1 MNDPNQRAVRAAQ
14 LGMDGLAKVVANM
27 IGGIAD
33 LIITINNMDTA
44 KLVREIAESK
54 IPFDTKVQKL
64 EEAFDKMPD
73 AVSEHKIHDFCN
85 RWQAE
90 HVSASSMRQ
99 ENPPQEMRA
108 LDFLSRAGK
117 ENVPFSTRLK
127 LLEQAKDSVSNDHMK
142 EEIDGL
148 IKDLTKSRSKIQ
160 DGMDKI
166 KEAGYSAKEGMREM
180 VDYID
185 SLSIPEEEKE
195 AFRATAARCE
205 AQGRGLCV
213 TAFSADEAQ
222 QALALMNAYKVSWD
236 PSTHI
241 LRTPDGGLR
250 VITDN
255 VYEDTMRTILGISAW
270 ELGRAQNPD
279 RARYE
284 ADAYAR
290 AKNKEKSA
298 IISAKFQSP
307 EDGAVLAAVAARWLN
322 EGLGGKKAA
331 TDITY
336 DENGQAVSGQ
346 VIIATDGAK
355 KEKGQ
360 VMTEDDK
367 AYAAL
372 TKGVAAASMLLAG
385 PGSDYV
391 KKQVTHELSVEKQIR
406 DAIDACSRGEAGK
419 GGTVFVSHYDENGF
433 YTSDT
438 HIQFDEHGFTPTYN
452 GIENLTQPN
461 LDEAQYRSSLL
472 YAVENGTTEKVFV
485 PEEQLKALQQNAI
498 QWQKELNSQIAS
510 GIPIADIYKNLMDEG
525 RDKKTL
531 TERAETRSKIK
542 MLFYSSDLAL
552 ADIRKKQPEEVY
564 TYLSEQEKA
573 GNLHRKLVSRSSA
586 VQYATDQYVQ
596 AKAFHYRNREEVRNA
611 RNFERALY
619 KAFAVQEKETK
630 HAEEK
635 GNRGPFTFISRVKR
649 PDIGKES
656 EFDGRDVDKVINE
669 IGIETFL
676 QNSKDEAL
684 KEWQI
689 THPDAFAN
697 LGVIAEDNI
706 TFRMDSLH
714 FGFDITP
721 TPESE
726 RGEEKSAALRQ
737 QLDGQEL
744 ERPGAVEPE
753 EPEKEQEPE
762 YSL

>member
-14 LGMDGLAKVVANM
+14 LGMDGLAQVVANM

-33 LIITINNMDTA
+33 YITAANNMETA
-44 KLVREIAESK
+44 KIVRQIAEEK
-54 IPFDTKVQKL
+54 IPFDTKVAKL
-64 EEAFDKMPD
+64 QEAFDKMPD
-73 AVSEHKIHDFCN
+73 AASERKIHDFCN
-85 RWQAE
+85 QWQAE

-108 LDFLSRAGK
+108 LELLLRAGK
-117 ENVPFSTRLK
+117 ENIPFSTRCK
-127 LLEQAKDSVSNDHMK
+127 LLEQAKSSVSNDHMK
-142 EEIDGL
+142 DEINGL
-148 IKDLTKSRSKIQ
+148 IQDLTKSRSKIQ

-185 SLSIPEEEKE
+185 SLAIPQEEKE

-205 AQGRGLCV
+205 AKGHGLCV

-222 QALALMNAYKVSWD
+222 QAIALMNSYKVSWD

-255 VYEDTMRTILGISAW
+255 AYEDTMRTILGISAW

-279 RARYE
+279 RARFE

-298 IISAKFQSP
+298 VLSAKFQSP
-307 EDGAVLAAVAARWLN
+307 EEGAVLAAVAARWLN
-322 EGLGGKKAA
+322 GGRGGKKAA

-346 VIIATDGAK
+346 VLVATDGAG

-360 VMTEDDK
+360 IMTEDDK
-367 AYAAL
+367 AYAAM
-372 TKGVAAASMLLAG
+372 TKGVAAAAMILTG
-385 PGSDYV
+385 PGGDYV
-391 KKQVTHELSVEKQIR
+391 KKQMEHELAVEKKIR

-419 GGTVFVSHYDENGF
+419 GGTVFISHYDENGF

-461 LDEAQYRSSLL
+461 LDEAQYRSALL
-472 YAVENGTTEKVFV
+472 YAVENGTTEKIFI
-485 PEEQLKALQQNAI
+485 PEEQLKALQQNAL
-498 QWQKELNSQIAS
+498 QWQKDLNTQIEA
-510 GIPIADIYKNLMDEG
+510 GFPLADIYKSLMDEG
-525 RDKKTL
+525 RDKKTSADRV
-531 TERAETRSKIK
+531 EVRAKIK
-542 MLFYSSDLAL
+542 MLFYSSGVTL
-552 ADIRKKQPEEVY
+552 ADIRRKQPEEVCAY
-564 TYLSEQEKA
+564 FSEQERT
-573 GNLHRKLVSRSSA
+573 GNLHRKLVSRSAA
-586 VQYATDQYVQ
+586 VQYATDQYVS
-596 AKAFHYRNREEVRNA
+596 AKAFHYRNREEIQNA
-611 RNFERALY
+611 KNFDRALH
-619 KAFAVQEKETK
+619 KAFAEQEQKTK

-656 EFDGRDVDKVINE
+656 VFDGRDVNRVIHEVN
-669 IGIETFL
+669 IEQFMK
-676 QNSKDEAL
+676 NSKDEAL
-684 KEWQI
+684 KEWQVR
-689 THPDAFAN
+689 HPDAFEN
-697 LGVIAEDNI
+697 LGVMAEDNI

-714 FGFDITP
+714 FGFDFTP

-726 RGEEKSAALRQ
+726 RGEEKSEALRQ
-737 QLDGQEL
+737 QLDGQEI
-744 ERPGAVEPE
+744 ERAGAMETE
-753 EPEKEQEPE
+753 EPDREQEPE
-762 YSL
+762 YTL